1 MSENDI
7 VKNSSEPVV
16 EDNELDLKPKIDKL
30 GRAYAT
36 GRRKTSV
43 SRVWIKNGNKKITVN
58 GKVAINI
65 LKGKYIIQFSKNPYL
80 KLKI

>member
-1 MSENDI
+1 MILQKIIWTSRRGQWAR
-7 VKNSSEPVV
+7 SQT
-16 EDNELDLKPKIDKL
+16 KIDKL

-43 SRVWIKNGNKKITVN
+43 SRVWIKYGNKKITVN
-58 GKVAINI
+58 GKASDKYF
-65 LKGKYIIQFSKNPYL
+65 KGKYIIQFSKNPYL